1 MLSAHILVVTGA
13 VGVVFSDK
21 EASVRQG
28 AAELQQNA
36 ARLTG
41 LDDQVKK
48 LRDDIRYKVTSLS
61 MCQG

>member
-1 MLSAHILVVTGA
+1 MLSTHIPMVTGTVA
-13 VGVVFSDK
+13 IVFSDK
-21 EASVRQG
+21 EASIRQG
-28 AAELQQNA
+28 AGELQQNA